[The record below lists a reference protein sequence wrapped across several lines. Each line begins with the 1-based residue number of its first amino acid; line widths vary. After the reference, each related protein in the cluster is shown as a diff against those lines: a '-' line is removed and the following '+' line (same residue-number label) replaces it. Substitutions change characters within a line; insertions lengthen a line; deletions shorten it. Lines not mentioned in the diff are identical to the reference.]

1 MNPLYL
7 ASGSPRRRELLTQ
20 IGVPFSVVSA
30 PIDETPLPNESAP
43 AYVERLAR
51 AKAAAGLASLE
62 HSVQA
67 IRGHAR
73 SHRSDDGL
81 EGSAVPVGA
90 GVPANSHTAALENRA
105 VVLGADTAV
114 VLDGRILGKPENR
127 EDALAMLAD
136 LSGREHQVLTAVALS
151 DGQRV
156 HSLCVTSKVRFRAIS
171 AEEAQRYWA
180 SGEPA
185 DKAGGYAI
193 QGLGAVFVTG
203 LSGSY
208 SAVVGLPLSET
219 AELLGQFGI
228 ACWQS
233 PAHTPE
239 VTNQR

>member
-1 MNPLYL
+1 MTPLYL

-20 IGVPFSVVSA
+20 IGVPFIVISA
-30 PIDETPLPNESAP
+30 PIDESPLASESAP

-51 AKAAAGLASLE
+51 AKAAAGLAR
-62 HSVQA
+62 
-67 IRGHAR
+67 I
-73 SHRSDDGL
+73 DG
-81 EGSAVPVGA
+81 P
-90 GVPANSHTAALENRA
+90 A

-136 LSGREHQVLTAVALS
+136 LSGREHQVLTAVALD

-156 HSLCVTSKVRFRAIS
+156 HSFCVTSTVRFRAIS
-171 AEEAQRYWA
+171 TDEAQRYWA

-185 DKAGGYAI
+185 DKAGGYAV

-208 SAVVGLPLSET
+208 SAVVGLPLCET
-219 AELLGQFGI
+219 ADLLGQFGI

-233 PAHTPE
+233 LAHTPE
-239 VTNQR
+239 VTNPQ